1 MSKLDNLKDKS
12 VAELEVMVQ
21 DLKKQRFELR
31 MNRSTGQEVKTD
43 AFRKLRRQVA
53 RAKTFIKQKT
63 AGSE

>member
-12 VAELEVMVQ
+12 VIDLNVLVQ
-21 DLKKQRFELR
+21 ELKKQRFELR

-43 AFRKLRRQVA
+43 AFRKLRRQIA

-63 AGSE
+63 ARSE